1 MANPYRIVGMRI
13 RHEFQSPNLPLE
25 AWTIMSVFARRSESH
40 PDYWRVQDYGLVHT
54 SLIQELNIQTPLPLR
69 IVNMNIHP
77 VINQQ
82 NSNINFTHSSA
93 NSIPKAKAVQPAQFV
108 QPAMRVPERAQNANS
123 GINAV
128 QTNTPAHLM
137 HIPKMHIPKATTI
150 QQINVGAK
158 NAPPRR
164 VNTGNPGET
173 NVTIIPIDH
182 S

>member
-54 SLIQELNIQTPLPLR
+54 SLIQELNIQTPPPIR
-69 IVNMNIHP
+69 IVNTDIQS
-77 VINQQ
+77 INN
-82 NSNINFTHSSA
+82 NSNSLS
-93 NSIPKAKAVQPAQFV
+93 KAKAVQPAL
-108 QPAMRVPERAQNANS
+108 RVPEQAQNAS
-123 GINAV
+123 LGINAT
-128 QTNTPAHLM
+128 QGNAPTHSIN
-137 HIPKMHIPKATTI
+137 IPKAKTM
-150 QQINVGAK
+150 QQINIGAK
-158 NAPPRR
+158 NPPPRR

-173 NVTIIPIDH
+173 NVTIIPFER